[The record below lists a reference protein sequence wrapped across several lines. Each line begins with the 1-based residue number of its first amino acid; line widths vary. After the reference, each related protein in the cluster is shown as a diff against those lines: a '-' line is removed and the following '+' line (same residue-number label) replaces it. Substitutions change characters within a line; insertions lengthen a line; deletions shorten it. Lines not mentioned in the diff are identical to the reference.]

1 MRLDGGLW
9 QELRTNET
17 SRRTGTR
24 PGDMSEQLLKRKN
37 GQIWL
42 SSELDLQ
49 MQRPELQFGRRLK
62 FSPRNSLQLQN

>member
-24 PGDMSEQLLKRKN
+24 PGDMSEQLLQRKN
-37 GQIWL
+37 GQTWL

-49 MQRPELQFGRRLK
+49 MQRPELQFGRHLK
-62 FSPRNSLQLQN
+62 FSPRHSLQLQN